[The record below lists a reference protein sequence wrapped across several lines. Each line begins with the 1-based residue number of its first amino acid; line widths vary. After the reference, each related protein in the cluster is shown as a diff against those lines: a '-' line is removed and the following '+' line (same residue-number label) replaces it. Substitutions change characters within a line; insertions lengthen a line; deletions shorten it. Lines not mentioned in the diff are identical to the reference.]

1 MQELINLRVTQ
12 LTQSARER
20 DMASENLKKS
30 RLSNKAWFD
39 RNKRLSPERAIIHES
54 DLVLLH
60 DTKLDNQYTDK
71 LADK

>member
-1 MQELINLRVTQ
+1 MAQ
-12 LTQSARER
+12 LTQSAFDR
-20 DMASENLKKS
+20 DLAIENLKKS

-39 RNKRLSPERAIIHES
+39 KNNRLRPETVIIYEN

-60 DTKLDNQYTDK
+60 NTKLDNQYTNK